1 MFLGTHAPYN
11 GFVARG
17 WESKAVEAQVEAA
30 NEEPADGHPRLSAE
44 QIENRRKQANLLLA
58 RAQVLQQL
66 EASGNPR
73 HRQMLEAALADLD
86 KKLRQIG

>member
-1 MFLGTHAPYN
+1 M
-11 GFVARG
+11 ARG
-17 WESKAVEAQVEAA
+17 WDSKAVEAQVEAA
-30 NEEPADGHPRLSAE
+30 NEEPVDGQPRLSAE
-44 QIENRRKQANLLLA
+44 QIEYRRRRANLLLA

-86 KKLRQIG
+86 SKLGQIG